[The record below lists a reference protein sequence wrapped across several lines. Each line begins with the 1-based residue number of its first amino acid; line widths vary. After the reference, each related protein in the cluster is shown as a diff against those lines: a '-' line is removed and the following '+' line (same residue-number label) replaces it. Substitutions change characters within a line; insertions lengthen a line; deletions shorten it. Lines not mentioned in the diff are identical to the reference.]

1 MALTDYDYLRITHA
15 LFSFTRAYE
24 AFINSEQHIHES
36 DLAIQDLAVLIILGQ
51 RSPITSRQLSAMMD
65 VSPGMVSIYVQK
77 LLEKGLLRKEQDHN
91 DRRNWWLFLTE
102 DGLQVYKTLT
112 TSTVEFTRQVL
123 SVLDEEEQ
131 TLFNRSLQKTVSRV
145 AEIIPDV
152 SGKERLF

>member
-1 MALTDYDYLRITHA
+1 
-15 LFSFTRAYE
+15 
-24 AFINSEQHIHES
+24 
-36 DLAIQDLAVLIILGQ
+36 
-51 RSPITSRQLSAMMD
+51 MMD

-102 DGLQVYKTLT
+102 NGLQVYKTLT